1 MSKKDIHPELHS
13 VSVVLND
20 GTKFDVMTTYGK
32 DGDTMKL
39 DIDPTNHPAWRSEQ
53 GTFVNANNDSIAK
66 FKKKFGNVFGNK

>member
-1 MSKKDIHPELHS
+1 MSRKDIHPELHS

-20 GTKFDVMTTYGK
+20 GTKFVVMMACGK

-53 GTFVNANNDSIAK
+53 GPFVNANNDSITK
-66 FKKKFGNVFGNK
+66 FKKKFGNVFENK